1 VKGSPERSNDM
12 AKVRVHNFAISLDGF
27 GTGEGQSREAPFGHA
42 GERLHDWFVGTEYFQ
57 RMRGESGGTSG
68 VDNAFAQLNA
78 SGIGAEIMGANK
90 FGPPG
95 WQDDPDWT
103 GWWGPNPPFHSPT
116 FVMTHRP
123 RGSVEMEGGT
133 TYHFVDAPAAEVLER
148 ARVAAD
154 GADIRLG
161 GGATM
166 IREFLTAGLVDYM
179 HLAVVPIVLGRGERI
194 WDDQESLED
203 AFDIEAVSTPSGV
216 THLTLTRKA

>member
-1 VKGSPERSNDM
+1 MS
-12 AKVRVHNFAISLDGF
+12 KVRVHNFAISLDGF
-27 GTGEGQSREAPFGHA
+27 GTGAGQSRETPFGHA
-42 GERLHDWFVGTEYFQ
+42 GERLHDWYVGTRYFQ
-57 RMRGESGGTSG
+57 QMRGESGGTQG
-68 VDNAFAQLNA
+68 VDNAFAQQHDP
-78 SGIGAEIMGANK
+78 GIGAEIMGANK

-95 WQDDPDWT
+95 WQDDAEWT

-123 RGSVEMEGGT
+123 RPPVELAGGT
-133 TYHFVDAPAAEVLER
+133 TFHFVDAPAAEVLEQAR
-148 ARVAAD
+148 AAAD

-161 GGATM
+161 GGATV

-179 HLAVVPIVLGRGERI
+179 HLAVVPIVLGRGVRI

-216 THLTLTRKA
+216 THLTFIRRA